1 MQCWDRSPNFDDVS
15 NGDLQRVYLLAWS
28 NPWAFLR
35 MGACQVNRQSEILF
49 SRRLACQIADTR
61 THTDTHILCA
71 ARGHIPNQ
79 VHTRIYTHIAV
90 YWFDM
95 VHRLWWQYQVL
106 VWLRW
111 WRQRQDGGCH
121 LLWVTGSR
129 GGWGGSGEVRE
140 WGDSWVHGMQSIP
153 LSGYVFVSR
162 KPPPTP
168 MYDSIICLLCLPVF
182 SNFSVFFLL
191 SVHLSLPLSPPLYPL
206 FFISLHRWGE
216 DEICPLIP
224 VSETA
229 SRKTMGYP

>member
-1 MQCWDRSPNFDDVS
+1 MPQLHQLRKNGSGWFMDLYSPAKHATRRLEFLAKISNLYSMQCWDRNPKFDDVS

-35 MGACQVNRQSEILF
+35 MGACQVNRQSERLF

-61 THTDTHILCA
+61 AHTLTHILSA

-95 VHRLWWQYQVL
+95 AHRLWWQYQVL

-121 LLWVTGSR
+121 LLWVTGRR
-129 GGWGGSGEVRE
+129 GKWGGGGVRE
-140 WGDSWVHGMQSIP
+140 VEWQLSSWHAVYPSVE
-153 LSGYVFVSR
+153 LCF
-162 KPPPTP
+162 
-168 MYDSIICLLCLPVF
+168 CLP
-182 SNFSVFFLL
+182 
-191 SVHLSLPLSPPLYPL
+191 
-206 FFISLHRWGE
+206 
-216 DEICPLIP
+216 
-224 VSETA
+224 
-229 SRKTMGYP
+229 